1 MSDTLY
7 FNLLLWLCFI
17 KLLYSNHHPTIGIIN
32 VNETDETFSQTDH
45 YYYTELIRFNQSSPV
60 IFDNVNKP
68 INLSRPRCPLFKG
81 VLGIG
86 PGTEKPDSG
95 NIIHTFDGE
104 NEYDEIQV
112 KDSNEFSAV
121 KWLRLNT
128 QYSNDYQIKDHVQ
141 IVCVIYSN
149 GNISIYYEK
158 IPNEIETNS
167 SVKLIYE
174 PPNEDDH
181 YRRKEILSTYLVK
194 SGMLIEFTPILIHTL
209 NCQATRSGTN
219 CMEYKFCEDCT
230 KDYTSGRKCHWCP
243 KFNTCRHLRDIDI
256 QTLLGKDCAVQQIGI
271 CSYSTNRMIEHVPT
285 EESTVK
291 HNIESTNLITL
302 TSNRTTM
309 KSITTENISPTQPLM
324 NTNKLNKIN
333 ESSVND
339 HQTTFPQVTIY
350 QSSSRPIQITTH
362 MIIKV
367 TEDNPITSKQ
377 LLFSRDILQI
387 YSITFINEVSRRLFI
402 RLLMPFIIVTIVS
415 SIVFFVRLFK
425 IRHQNDM
432 KN

>member
-1 MSDTLY
+1 MDRNSLTLTILFTRHHSFHSRHIHQSNQEIPVHNMKS
-7 FNLLLWLCFI
+7 FN
-17 KLLYSNHHPTIGIIN
+17 KRT
-32 VNETDETFSQTDH
+32 
-45 YYYTELIRFNQSSPV
+45 RQS
-60 IFDNVNKP
+60 
-68 INLSRPRCPLFKG
+68 G

-95 NIIHTFDGE
+95 NLIHAFDGE
-104 NEYDEIQV
+104 DEYVEAQV

-128 QYSNDYQIKDHVQ
+128 QYSNKYQIKDHGRLNTKHH
-141 IVCVIYSN
+141 IVL
-149 GNISIYYEK
+149 NITFQ

-174 PPNEDDH
+174 PPHEDDH
-181 YRRKEILSTYLVK
+181 YRKKEILSTYLVK
-194 SGMLIEFTPILIHTL
+194 SGMLIEFTPIP
-209 NCQATRSGTN
+209 NCS
-219 CMEYKFCEDCT
+219 EYKFCEDCT

-256 QTLLGKDCAVQQIGI
+256 ETLLGKDCAIQQIGI
-271 CSYSTNRMIEHVPT
+271 CSYSTNGMIEHVPT

-302 TSNRTTM
+302 TSNKTTM
-309 KSITTENISPTQPLM
+309 ESITTENISPKQPLM
-324 NTNKLNKIN
+324 NTDELSKIN

-387 YSITFINEVSRRLFI
+387 YSITFINEVTRRLYI
-402 RLLMPFIIVTIVS
+402 RLLMPFIIVIIVP
-415 SIVFFVRLFK
+415 SIVFSVWLFRK
-425 IRHQNDM
+425 RH
-432 KN
+432 

>member
-1 MSDTLY
+1 M
-7 FNLLLWLCFI
+7 
-17 KLLYSNHHPTIGIIN
+17 
-32 VNETDETFSQTDH
+32 
-45 YYYTELIRFNQSSPV
+45 
-60 IFDNVNKP
+60 
-68 INLSRPRCPLFKG
+68 FKG

-95 NIIHTFDGE
+95 NIIHAFDGE
-104 NEYDEIQV
+104 DEYVEVQV

-128 QYSNDYQIKDHVQ
+128 QYSNKYQIKDHVQ

-181 YRRKEILSTYLVK
+181 YRKKEILSTYLVK
-194 SGMLIEFTPILIHTL
+194 SGMLVEFTPIS
-209 NCQATRSGTN
+209 NCS
-219 CMEYKFCEDCT
+219 EYKFCEDCT

-256 QTLLGKDCAVQQIGI
+256 QTMLGKDCAIQQIGI
-271 CSYSTNRMIEHVPT
+271 CSYSTNGMIEHVPT

-302 TSNRTTM
+302 TSNKTTM
-309 KSITTENISPTQPLM
+309 ESITTENISPTQLLM
-324 NTNKLNKIN
+324 NTDELSKIN

-339 HQTTFPQVTIY
+339 HQTTLPQVTIY

-387 YSITFINEVSRRLFI
+387 YSITFINEVTRRLYI
-402 RLLMPFIIVTIVS
+402 RLLMPFIIVTIVP
-415 SIVFFVRLFK
+415 SIVFLVWLFRK
-425 IRHQNDM
+425 RH
-432 KN
+432 

>member
-1 MSDTLY
+1 MSDILHLD
-7 FNLLLWLCFI
+7 FLLWLCFI
-17 KLLYSNHHPTIGIIN
+17 KLIYSNHHSTIGIIN
-32 VNETDETFSQTDH
+32 VDEIDQTFSQTDH

-60 IFDNVNKP
+60 IFDNMNKP
-68 INLSRPRCPLFKG
+68 INLSRPRPFMPLFPFIYFGEQFRSVTIFSQG

-95 NIIHTFDGE
+95 NIIHAFDGE
-104 NEYDEIQV
+104 DEYVEVQV

-128 QYSNDYQIKDHVQ
+128 QYSNKYQIKDH
-141 IVCVIYSN
+141 
-149 GNISIYYEK
+149 
-158 IPNEIETNS
+158 
-167 SVKLIYE
+167 
-174 PPNEDDH
+174 
-181 YRRKEILSTYLVK
+181 
-194 SGMLIEFTPILIHTL
+194 
-209 NCQATRSGTN
+209 
-219 CMEYKFCEDCT
+219 
-230 KDYTSGRKCHWCP
+230 
-243 KFNTCRHLRDIDI
+243 
-256 QTLLGKDCAVQQIGI
+256 GI
-271 CSYSTNRMIEHVPT
+271 CSYSTNRMIKHVPT

-302 TSNRTTM
+302 TSNKTTM
-309 KSITTENISPTQPLM
+309 ESITTENISPTQPLM
-324 NTNKLNKIN
+324 NIDELNKIN

-387 YSITFINEVSRRLFI
+387 YSITFINEVTRRLYI
-402 RLLMPFIIVTIVS
+402 RLLMPFIIVTIVP
-415 SIVFFVRLFK
+415 SIVFLVWLFRK
-425 IRHQNDM
+425 RH
-432 KN
+432 

>member
-1 MSDTLY
+1 M
-7 FNLLLWLCFI
+7 
-17 KLLYSNHHPTIGIIN
+17 KLIYSNHHSTIGIIN
-32 VNETDETFSQTDH
+32 ADETDQTFSQTDY

-60 IFDNVNKP
+60 IFDNMNKP
-68 INLSRPRCPLFKG
+68 INLSRPRVMYNLINIFQPFMPLFPFIYFGEQFRSVTIFSQG

-95 NIIHTFDGE
+95 NIIHAFDGE
-104 NEYDEIQV
+104 DEYVEVQV

-128 QYSNDYQIKDHVQ
+128 QYSNKYQIKDHVQ

-174 PPNEDDH
+174 PPHEDDH
-181 YRRKEILSTYLVK
+181 YRKKEILSTYLMK
-194 SGMLIEFTPILIHTL
+194 SGMLVEFTPIP
-209 NCQATRSGTN
+209 NCS
-219 CMEYKFCEDCT
+219 EYKFCEDCT

-256 QTLLGKDCAVQQIGI
+256 QTLLGKDCAIQQIGI
-271 CSYSTNRMIEHVPT
+271 CSYSTNRMIEHVST

-302 TSNRTTM
+302 TSNKTTM
-309 KSITTENISPTQPLM
+309 ESITTENISPTQPLM
-324 NTNKLNKIN
+324 NTDELNKIN

-339 HQTTFPQVTIY
+339 HHTTLPQVTIY

-387 YSITFINEVSRRLFI
+387 YSITFINEVTRRLYI
-402 RLLMPFIIVTIVS
+402 RLLMPFIIVIIVP
-415 SIVFFVRLFK
+415 SIVFSVWLFRK
-425 IRHQNDM
+425 RH
-432 KN
+432 